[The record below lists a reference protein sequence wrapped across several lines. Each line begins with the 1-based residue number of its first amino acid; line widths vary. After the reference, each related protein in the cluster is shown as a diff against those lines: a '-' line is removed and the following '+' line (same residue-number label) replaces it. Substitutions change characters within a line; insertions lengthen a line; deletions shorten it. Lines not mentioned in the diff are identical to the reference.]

1 MKHHH
6 TTRSKLQ
13 NSRVNDLQQIFKTLV
28 NYNNIRSS
36 NEKKIPF
43 ILSNFVYKKQ
53 APTSEKEFNKKCEHV
68 KIVDNWFTHSCQWMK
83 TWLLSQLEN
92 LNSISFQSK
101 SLIVGKVVSLFLLV
115 TKWKKVCI
123 IYLIL
128 PDLNTW

>member
-53 APTSEKEFNKKCEHV
+53 APTSEKEFHKKCEHV
-68 KIVDNWFTHSCQWMK
+68 KIVDN
-83 TWLLSQLEN
+83 
-92 LNSISFQSK
+92 
-101 SLIVGKVVSLFLLV
+101 
-115 TKWKKVCI
+115 
-123 IYLIL
+123 
-128 PDLNTW
+128 